1 MRPRSLLYAILAAG
15 LVWLLLVSAPV
26 QAHPHAW
33 IDLEIT
39 LERDGE
45 GRITHMLHRWRFD
58 PTYGQYLYEDALA
71 HQEGATEEEK
81 LQALAREILGNL
93 EEYEWYSHV
102 EAGGRAVD
110 VAAEP
115 DPSMRMED
123 GLLFFRFRLA
133 LDEPV
138 DVGSETLAYKVYD
151 PTYFIELLHE
161 EPAGTRIVE
170 ADGLAAAG
178 CSAELE
184 RPRPDPQLVAKA
196 MMLDYGATVD
206 YDLGRHFAERV
217 TVRCD

>member
-1 MRPRSLLYAILAAG
+1 MSPRSSLYAILAMG
-15 LVWLLLVSAPV
+15 LVWLLLASAPL

-71 HQEGATEEEK
+71 HQEGATEDEK
-81 LQALAREILGNL
+81 LQALAREILDNL
-93 EEYEWYSHV
+93 EEYQWYSHV
-102 EAGGRAVD
+102 EADGREIGVD
-110 VAAEP
+110 AAP
-115 DPSMRMED
+115 DPSMRMEE

-138 DVGSETLAYKVYD
+138 EVGSEHLEYKVYD
-151 PTYFIELLHE
+151 PTYFIEILHE
-161 EPAGTRIVE
+161 EPAGTRVVE
-170 ADGLAAAG
+170 ADGLA
-178 CSAELE
+178 SADCRAQLE

-196 MMLDYGATVD
+196 MMLDYGASVD